1 VPSIARPASNFRVL
15 PRVSRLTRL
24 WYNRLVRFP
33 VLDRYIARELVSPF
47 AFSCALLTF
56 FLVIDRIY
64 HLTDLVIT
72 KGVPFYLVL
81 QLLVIMLPSFLA
93 HTLPMAL
100 LVSVLLAG
108 GRMASD
114 LEIVAC
120 KAAGVSALRLFRP
133 VLATALLITAVTA
146 GLTLIV
152 NPAANGEFQRQL
164 FRIVQARAASGLQ
177 ERIFNSTFGD
187 ITIYVEDVST
197 SQVALRGLLVSDER
211 DPALSRIITSRE
223 GRLLTDEA
231 NRRITLRMINGAV
244 NEADIL
250 PVDVPKSATADAPAP
265 TGGAA
270 GASRYRYTRFDIYD
284 MSLSVDS
291 PLKGA
296 PRVEKPEKDLSL
308 GDLGAKIEEY
318 KNDPHSRAP
327 FEIERHK
334 RYALPVAALVF
345 ALVAFPLA
353 IRSHRGGRSIA
364 LVGSLAILITY
375 YLMMTSLEGA
385 ALRTRIPAAVAI
397 WTANAVFGVVGL
409 GLLVATAREWRWPAM
424 PALWRVVAALR
435 RAVPERPAWRPR
447 QHQAAGPRDST
458 HIIDRYLVREYL
470 AFMGIGL
477 AVASALFVVI
487 DLVKTLDKYLRVK
500 PPLWYILE
508 HFAYRLPAALHDGLP
523 IVMLVA
529 TIFLFLTL
537 SRYHE
542 LTALKAAGVSLY
554 RVAAPV
560 LGVGLLVAIGAGL
573 FQELALPVLNERGD
587 EVDRV
592 KIRGQAPRHL
602 QSRQR
607 LWVRSADTRFYRVEL
622 LNPATNDL
630 YGVTILELNR
640 EFRLTGRLDA
650 RRAHWTAAG
659 WELSEGAY
667 REITDDGKV
676 QTVPFGWTALDLKEE
691 LDDFLRIQKP
701 VSSMS
706 FWELRDYIAQLDAAG
721 FQIRKYLVELY
732 SKLSFPLVNL
742 VMVLVAIPFALQ
754 SPRGGRLF
762 GVGLA
767 IMIMAGYL
775 VVHYVA
781 LAFARADLLPPL
793 IAAWTANV
801 IFMGIGVSLLLR
813 ART

>member
-1 VPSIARPASNFRVL
+1 
-15 PRVSRLTRL
+15 
-24 WYNRLVRFP
+24 VRFP
-33 VLDRYIARELVSPF
+33 VLDRYIARELISPF
-47 AFSCALLTF
+47 AFACALLTF

-72 KGVPFYLVL
+72 KGVPFFLVME
-81 QLLVIMLPSFLA
+81 LLLFMMPSFLA

-100 LVSVLLAG
+100 LVAVLLAG
-108 GRMASD
+108 GRLASD
-114 LEIVAC
+114 LEIVAF
-120 KAAGVSALRLFRP
+120 KSAGVSAIRLFRP
-133 VLATALLITAVTA
+133 VLAASLLIAGATAV
-146 GLTLIV
+146 LTLIV

-164 FRIVQARAASGLQ
+164 FRILQARAVSGLQ

-187 ITIYVEDVST
+187 LTIYVEDVST
-197 SQVALRGLLVSDER
+197 SQVALRGILVSDER
-211 DPALSRIITSRE
+211 DPTLSRIISARE

-231 NRRITLRMINGAV
+231 NRRITLRMMNGAV

-250 PVDVPKSATADAPAP
+250 PVDVPKTTVGTPAP

-308 GDLGAKIEEY
+308 GDLDAKIAEY
-318 KNDPHSRAP
+318 RDDPHSRAP

-334 RYALPVAALVF
+334 RYALPMAALVF
-345 ALVAFPLA
+345 GLVGFPLA

-364 LVGSLAILITY
+364 LVGSLAILVTY

-385 ALRTRIPAAVAI
+385 ALRARLPVTPAI
-397 WTANAVFGVVGL
+397 WAPNAVFGTVGL
-409 GLLVATAREWRWPAM
+409 GLLIATAREWRWPAM
-424 PALWRVVAALR
+424 PVLWRVIQAIR
-435 RAVPERPAWRPR
+435 RAMPGRREWRQR
-447 QHQAAGPRDST
+447 HGTGGARDST
-458 HIIDRYLVREYL
+458 HIVDRYLIREYVT
-470 AFMGIGL
+470 FMGIGL
-477 AVASALFVVI
+477 AVAASLFVVI
-487 DLVKTLDKYLRVK
+487 DLLKTLDKYLRVK
-500 PPLWYILE
+500 PPLMYIFE
-508 HFAYRLPAALHDGLP
+508 HFVYRLPAALHDGLP
-523 IVMLVA
+523 VVMLVA

-554 RVAAPV
+554 RVSAPV
-560 LGVGLLVAIGAGL
+560 LGVGLVVAIGAGL

-622 LNPATNDL
+622 LNPATSDL
-630 YGVTILELNR
+630 YGVTILELDR

-650 RRAHWTAAG
+650 RRAHWAAGG
-659 WELSEGAY
+659 WELSDGAY
-667 REITDDGKV
+667 REVGPEGKV
-676 QTVPFGWTALDLKEE
+676 QTVPFGWTAMDLKEE

-701 VSSMS
+701 VSAMS
-706 FWELRDYIAQLDAAG
+706 FWELRDYIVQLEAAG

-762 GVGLA
+762 GIGLA
-767 IMIMAGYL
+767 IIIMAGYL

>member
-1 VPSIARPASNFRVL
+1 
-15 PRVSRLTRL
+15 
-24 WYNRLVRFP
+24 VRFP

-47 AFSCALLTF
+47 AFGCALLTF

-72 KGVPFYLVL
+72 KGVPFILVM
-81 QLLVIMLPSFLA
+81 QLLVFMLPSFLA
-93 HTLPMAL
+93 HTFPMAL
-100 LVSVLLAG
+100 LVAVLLAG
-108 GRMASD
+108 GRLASD
-114 LEIVAC
+114 LEIVAF

-133 VLATALLITAVTA
+133 VMAAALLVTGVTA
-146 GLTLIV
+146 WLTLVV
-152 NPAANGEFQRQL
+152 NPAANGEFNRQL
-164 FRIVQARAASGLQ
+164 FRILQARAVSGLQ

-187 ITIYVEDVST
+187 LTIYVEDVSA

-211 DPALSRIITSRE
+211 DPTLSRIISSRE

-244 NEADIL
+244 NEADIV
-250 PVDVPKSATADAPAP
+250 PVDVPKTMVDTPMP
-265 TGGAA
+265 TSGAA
-270 GASRYRYTRFDIYD
+270 GAARYRYTRFDIYD

-308 GDLGAKIEEY
+308 GELDAKIGEY
-318 KNDPHSRAP
+318 RNDPHSRAP

-334 RYALPVAALVF
+334 RYALPMAALVF
-345 ALVAFPLA
+345 GLVAFPLA

-364 LVGSLAILITY
+364 LVGSLAILVTY

-385 ALRTRIPAAVAI
+385 ALRTRIPAIVAI
-397 WTANAVFGVVGL
+397 WAPNVLFGVTGL
-409 GLLVATAREWRWPAM
+409 MLLVATAREWRWPAM
-424 PALWRVVAALR
+424 PALWRVVEAVR
-435 RAVPERPAWRPR
+435 RAVPGRPTWRPR
-447 QHQAAGPRDST
+447 AHAASGARDST

-477 AVASALFVVI
+477 AVAAALFIVV

-500 PPLWYILE
+500 PPLMYILE

-523 IVMLVA
+523 VVMLVA

-554 RVAAPV
+554 RVSAPV

-602 QSRQR
+602 QTRQR

-630 YGVTILELNR
+630 YGLTILELDR
-640 EFRLTGRLDA
+640 DFRLTGRLDA
-650 RRAHWTAAG
+650 RRAHWTAGG

-667 REITDDGKV
+667 RDIGADGKV
-676 QTVPFGWTALDLKEE
+676 QTVPFSWTALDLKEE

-701 VSSMS
+701 VGTMS
-706 FWELRDYIAQLDAAG
+706 FWELRDYIGQLEAAG

-762 GVGLA
+762 GIGLA

>member
-1 VPSIARPASNFRVL
+1 V
-15 PRVSRLTRL
+15 RL
-24 WYNRLVRFP
+24 P
-33 VLDRYIARELVSPF
+33 VLDRYIARELISPF
-47 AFSCALLTF
+47 AFACALLTF

-72 KGVPFYLVL
+72 KGVPFYLVM
-81 QLLVIMLPSFLA
+81 QLLVFMMPSFLA
-93 HTLPMAL
+93 HTFPMAL
-100 LVSVLLAG
+100 LVAVLLAG
-108 GRMASD
+108 GRLASD
-114 LEIVAC
+114 LEIVAF
-120 KAAGVSALRLFRP
+120 KSAGVSAVRLFRP
-133 VLATALLITAVTA
+133 ILAASLVVASFTAV
-146 GLTLIV
+146 LTLVV

-164 FRIVQARAASGLQ
+164 FRILQARAVSGLQ
-177 ERIFNSTFGD
+177 ERIFNTTFGEL
-187 ITIYVEDVST
+187 TIYVEDVSA
-197 SQVALRGLLVSDER
+197 SQVALRGILVSDER
-211 DPALSRIITSRE
+211 DPTLSRIISSRE
-223 GRLLTDEA
+223 GRLLTDEV
-231 NRRITLRMINGAV
+231 NRRITLRMMNGAV

-250 PVDVPKSATADAPAP
+250 PVDVPKATTVDAPSP

-270 GASRYRYTRFDIYD
+270 GAARYRYTRFDIYD

-308 GDLGAKIEEY
+308 GDLGAKIAEY
-318 KNDPHSRAP
+318 RDDPHSRAP
-327 FEIERHK
+327 FQIELHK
-334 RYALPVAALVF
+334 RYALPLAALVF
-345 ALVAFPLA
+345 GLIGFPLA
-353 IRSHRGGRSIA
+353 VRSHRGGRSIA
-364 LVGSLAILITY
+364 LVGSLAILVTY

-385 ALRTRIPAAVAI
+385 ALRARLPAAFAI
-397 WTANAVFGVVGL
+397 WAPNALFGTAGL
-409 GLLVATAREWRWPAM
+409 ALLIATAQEWRWPAM
-424 PALWRVVAALR
+424 PAVWQIVEAVR
-435 RAVPERPAWRPR
+435 RAMPGRPTWRPR
-447 QHQAAGPRDST
+447 PGTGGARDST
-458 HIIDRYLVREYL
+458 HIVDRYLVREYVT
-470 AFMGIGL
+470 FMGIGL
-477 AVASALFVVI
+477 AVAAALFIVI
-487 DLVKTLDKYLRVK
+487 DLLKTLDKYLRVK
-500 PPLWYILE
+500 PPLIYIFE
-508 HFAYRLPAALHDGLP
+508 HFVYRLPAALHDGLP
-523 IVMLVA
+523 VVMLVA

-560 LGVGLLVAIGAGL
+560 LGVGMLVAIGAGL

-622 LNPATNDL
+622 LNPVTNDL
-630 YGVTILELNR
+630 YGVTILELDR
-640 EFRLTGRLDA
+640 DFRLTGRLDA

-659 WELSEGAY
+659 WEISEGAY
-667 REITDDGKV
+667 REVGPDGKV

-701 VSSMS
+701 VSTMS
-706 FWELRDYIAQLDAAG
+706 FWELRDYINQLEAAG

-762 GVGLA
+762 GIGLA
-767 IMIMAGYL
+767 IIIMAGYL

>member
-1 VPSIARPASNFRVL
+1 V
-15 PRVSRLTRL
+15 RL
-24 WYNRLVRFP
+24 P
-33 VLDRYIARELVSPF
+33 VLDRYISRELISPF
-47 AFSCALLTF
+47 AFACALLTF

-72 KGVPFYLVL
+72 KGVPFYLVM
-81 QLLVIMLPSFLA
+81 QLLLFMMPSFLA

-100 LVSVLLAG
+100 LVAVLLAG
-108 GRMASD
+108 GRLASD
-114 LEIVAC
+114 LEIIAF

-133 VLATALLITAVTA
+133 VLAASLLIAGSTAV
-146 GLTLIV
+146 LTLVV

-164 FRIVQARAASGLQ
+164 FRILQARAVSGLQ

-187 ITIYVEDVST
+187 LTIYVEDVST
-197 SQVALRGLLVSDER
+197 SQVALRGILVSDER
-211 DPALSRIITSRE
+211 DPTLSRIISARE

-231 NRRITLRMINGAV
+231 NRRITLRMMNGAV

-250 PVDVPKSATADAPAP
+250 PVDVPKTTADTPSP

-308 GDLGAKIEEY
+308 GELDAKIAEY
-318 KNDPHSRAP
+318 RDDPHGRAP
-327 FEIERHK
+327 FAIELHK
-334 RYALPVAALVF
+334 RYALPMAALVF
-345 ALVAFPLA
+345 GLVGFPLA

-364 LVGSLAILITY
+364 LVGSLAILVTY
-375 YLMMTSLEGA
+375 YLLMTSLEGA
-385 ALRTRIPAAVAI
+385 ALRARLPVVLAI
-397 WTANAVFGVVGL
+397 WAPNAVFGTVGL
-409 GLLVATAREWRWPAM
+409 GLLIVTAREWRWPAM
-424 PALWRVVAALR
+424 PAVWRVIEAVR
-435 RAVPERPAWRPR
+435 RAMPGRPVWHPR
-447 QHQAAGPRDST
+447 HGTGAARDST
-458 HIIDRYLVREYL
+458 HIVDRYLIREYVT
-470 AFMGIGL
+470 FMGIGL
-477 AVASALFVVI
+477 AVAAALFIVI
-487 DLVKTLDKYLRVK
+487 DLLKTLDKYLRVK
-500 PPLWYILE
+500 PPLMYILE

-523 IVMLVA
+523 VVMLVA

-554 RVAAPV
+554 RVSAPV
-560 LGVGLLVAIGAGL
+560 LGVGLVVAIGAGL

-622 LNPATNDL
+622 LNPATSDL
-630 YGVTILELNR
+630 YGVTILELDR

-650 RRAHWTAAG
+650 RRAHWTAGG
-659 WELSEGAY
+659 WELSDGAY
-667 REITDDGKV
+667 REVGSEGKV

-691 LDDFLRIQKP
+691 LEDFLRIQKP
-701 VSSMS
+701 VSTMS
-706 FWELRDYIAQLDAAG
+706 FWELKDYISQLEAAG

-762 GVGLA
+762 GIGLA
-767 IMIMAGYL
+767 IIIMAGYL

>member
-1 VPSIARPASNFRVL
+1 M
-15 PRVSRLTRL
+15 
-24 WYNRLVRFP
+24 RFP

-47 AFSCALLTF
+47 AFGCALLTF

-72 KGVPFYLVL
+72 KGVPFLLVM
-81 QLLVIMLPSFLA
+81 QLLVFMLPSFLA
-93 HTLPMAL
+93 HTFPMAL
-100 LVSVLLAG
+100 LVAVLLAG
-108 GRMASD
+108 GRLASD
-114 LEIVAC
+114 LEIVAF

-133 VLATALLITAVTA
+133 VMAAALLVTVVTA
-146 GLTLIV
+146 WLTLVV
-152 NPAANGEFQRQL
+152 NPAANGEFNRQL
-164 FRIVQARAASGLQ
+164 FRILQARAVSGLQ

-187 ITIYVEDVST
+187 LTIYVEDVSA

-211 DPALSRIITSRE
+211 DPTLSRIISSRE

-244 NEADIL
+244 NEADIV
-250 PVDVPKSATADAPAP
+250 PVDVPKTMVDTP
-265 TGGAA
+265 TPTSGAA

-308 GDLGAKIEEY
+308 GELDAKIAEY
-318 KNDPHSRAP
+318 RNDPHSRAP

-334 RYALPVAALVF
+334 RYALPMAALVF
-345 ALVAFPLA
+345 GLVAFPLA

-364 LVGSLAILITY
+364 LVGSLAILVTY

-385 ALRTRIPAAVAI
+385 ALRARVPAIVAI
-397 WTANAVFGVVGL
+397 WAPNVLFGVAGL
-409 GLLVATAREWRWPAM
+409 TLLVATAREWRWPAM
-424 PALWRVVAALR
+424 PALWRVVEAVR
-435 RAVPERPAWRPR
+435 RAVPGRPTWRPR
-447 QHQAAGPRDST
+447 GHAASGARDST

-470 AFMGIGL
+470 SFMGIGL
-477 AVASALFVVI
+477 AVAAALFIVV

-500 PPLWYILE
+500 PPLMYILE

-523 IVMLVA
+523 VVMLVA

-554 RVAAPV
+554 RVSAPV

-602 QSRQR
+602 QTRQR

-630 YGVTILELNR
+630 YGLTILELDR
-640 EFRLTGRLDA
+640 DFRLTGRLDA
-650 RRAHWTAAG
+650 RRAHWTAGG

-667 REITDDGKV
+667 RDIGDDGKV
-676 QTVPFGWTALDLKEE
+676 QTVPFSWTALDLKEE

-701 VSSMS
+701 VGTMS
-706 FWELRDYIAQLDAAG
+706 FWELRDYIGQLEAAG

-762 GVGLA
+762 GIGLA

>member
-1 VPSIARPASNFRVL
+1 
-15 PRVSRLTRL
+15 
-24 WYNRLVRFP
+24 VRFP

-47 AFSCALLTF
+47 AFACALLTF

-72 KGVPFYLVL
+72 KGVPFYLVM
-81 QLLVIMLPSFLA
+81 QLLLFMMPSFLA

-100 LVSVLLAG
+100 LVAVLLAG
-108 GRMASD
+108 GRLASD
-114 LEIVAC
+114 LEIVAF

-133 VLATALLITAVTA
+133 VLVASLLITGATAV
-146 GLTLIV
+146 LTLMV

-164 FRIVQARAASGLQ
+164 FRILQARAVSGLQ

-187 ITIYVEDVST
+187 LTIYVEDVST
-197 SQVALRGLLVSDER
+197 SQVALRGILVSDER
-211 DPALSRIITSRE
+211 DPTLSRIISARE

-231 NRRITLRMINGAV
+231 NRRITLRMMNGAV

-250 PVDVPKSATADAPAP
+250 PVDVPKTTVDTPSP

-296 PRVEKPEKDLSL
+296 PRVEKPEKD
-308 GDLGAKIEEY
+308 DLGAKIAEY
-318 KNDPHSRAP
+318 RDDPHSRAP

-334 RYALPVAALVF
+334 RYALPMAALVF
-345 ALVAFPLA
+345 GLVGFPLA

-364 LVGSLAILITY
+364 LVGSLAILVTY

-385 ALRTRIPAAVAI
+385 ALRARVPAVLAI
-397 WTANAVFGVVGL
+397 WAPNALFGTGGL
-409 GLLVATAREWRWPAM
+409 GLLIATAREWRWPAM
-424 PALWRVVAALR
+424 PAVWRVIEAVR
-435 RAVPERPAWRPR
+435 RTMPGRPVWHPR
-447 QHQAAGPRDST
+447 HGTGGARDST
-458 HIIDRYLVREYL
+458 HIVDRYLVREYVT
-470 AFMGIGL
+470 FMGIGL
-477 AVASALFVVI
+477 AVAAALFVVI
-487 DLVKTLDKYLRVK
+487 DLVQTLDKYLRVK
-500 PPLWYILE
+500 PPLVYILE

-523 IVMLVA
+523 VVMLVA

-554 RVAAPV
+554 RVSAPV
-560 LGVGLLVAIGAGL
+560 LGVGLVVAIGAGL
-573 FQELALPVLNERGD
+573 FQELALPVLNERGE

-622 LNPATNDL
+622 LNPGTNDL
-630 YGVTILELNR
+630 YGVTILELDR

-650 RRAHWTAAG
+650 RRAHWTAGG
-659 WELSEGAY
+659 WELSDGAY
-667 REITDDGKV
+667 REIGPEGKV

-691 LDDFLRIQKP
+691 LEDFLRIQKP
-701 VSSMS
+701 VSTMS
-706 FWELRDYIAQLDAAG
+706 FWELRDYIGQLEAAG

-754 SPRGGRLF
+754 SPRGGRLV
-762 GVGLA
+762 GIGLA
-767 IMIMAGYL
+767 IVIMAGYL

-801 IFMGIGVSLLLR
+801 IFVGIGVSLLLR